1 MGTISMIIGIISCIV
16 AILGI
21 LGTILPELLSIT
33 AISIYGVPVL
43 SVLGIIFGIIIRI
56 KNNSDAEQKKR
67 GRTGLLCSVLGVILY
82 IVLMVCIVK
91 MVGNWDVS

>member
-33 AISIYGVPVL
+33 AIGIYGVPVL

-67 GRTGLLCSVLGVILY
+67 GRTGLKKELNKKKENNESFSNLQSILVY
-82 IVLMVCIVK
+82 SIF
-91 MVGNWDVS
+91 